1 MRTVV
6 LKLLYSLTRLCLTVV
21 SFFRDFYK
29 LTLNAYICKPLLTA
43 TVGANDHNGL
53 AGPTSRNRQSCENLK
68 ISFENLSGKVRN
80 ILGATVLAKNFQ
92 T

>member
-1 MRTVV
+1 M
-6 LKLLYSLTRLCLTVV
+6 
-21 SFFRDFYK
+21 
-29 LTLNAYICKPLLTA
+29 A